1 MIRVVKSALPTSAH
15 DILFYSNLIR
25 NKTDKI
31 SEILAYREPTVG
43 FAKLRRLLAN
53 GQPTFLM
60 IRI

>member
-15 DILFYSNLIR
+15 DILYSNLIR
-25 NKTDKI
+25 SKTDKI

-43 FAKLRRLLAN
+43 FAKLRRLLTN